1 MKEQHSIQL
10 TKDEAISLFCFS
22 GYDPSSLLHEKKSLL
37 NSENHEYFMYDLWTM
52 ILIIKIFLNYKS
64 EDVRYF
70 VQSLCCNFI
79 DNIYKNSTT
88 TVSVKDFKFLIRVIL
103 KYRNLTDYKQI
114 DDVELDKSLV
124 ESIRQNLF
132 KLKAIDSYQ
141 QLLF

>member
-1 MKEQHSIQL
+1 
-10 TKDEAISLFCFS
+10 
-22 GYDPSSLLHEKKSLL
+22 
-37 NSENHEYFMYDLWTM
+37 M

-70 VQSLCCNFI
+70 VQSLCGNFI